1 MYKNLQLVFM
11 WLPELSGFSPGLS
24 CPEKMA
30 CLCCLELLK
39 YENVPFLC
47 SLKNKPTSTQC
58 SVENFLTLG
67 GLLKFYFLS
76 TPVGKKI
83 ADLPHFGLVN
93 SEMPVN
99 HKRGEKVSRTTVF
112 LARLNVESRTFGRI
126 F

>member
-11 WLPELSGFSPGLS
+11 WLPALSGLS
-24 CPEKMA
+24 CPEKRA

-58 SVENFLTLG
+58 SVEHFLTLG

-112 LARLNVESRTFGRI
+112 FGKTKC
-126 F
+126 